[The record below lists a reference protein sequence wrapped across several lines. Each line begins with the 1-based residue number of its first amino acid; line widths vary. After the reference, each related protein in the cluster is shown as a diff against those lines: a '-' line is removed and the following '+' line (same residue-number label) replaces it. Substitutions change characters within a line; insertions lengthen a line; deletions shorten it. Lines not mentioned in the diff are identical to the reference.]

1 MNLTIEQHELSKQ
14 YVDLIFTVEEGLEYV
29 VSSFSDYERT
39 EGDRILNYIFSAFIK
54 IAESNQVLLKIFNN
68 NPSILKAIE
77 GFQSVMQQVLKLEGQ
92 LHDPNEKELI
102 IREGIF
108 PLFVEWK
115 NTIQKELQ
123 PFILN

>member
-1 MNLTIEQHELSKQ
+1 MNLTVEQHELSKQ
-14 YVDLIFTVEEGLEYV
+14 YVDYTVEEGLEYV

-39 EGDRILNYIFSAFIK
+39 EGDRILNDIFAAFIK
-54 IAESNQVLLKIFNN
+54 SNQVLLKIFNN

-77 GFQSVMQQVLKLEGQ
+77 GFQEVMQQVLKLEGH

-102 IREGIF
+102 IREGMS

>member
-1 MNLTIEQHELSKQ
+1 MNLAIEQQELSKQ
-14 YVDLIFTVEEGLEYV
+14 YLDLIFTVEEGLEYV

-39 EGDRILNYIFSAFIK
+39 EGDRILNDIFAAFIQ

-77 GFQSVMQQVLKLEGQ
+77 GFQEVMQQVLKLEGH

-102 IREGIF
+102 IREGIS

>member
-1 MNLTIEQHELSKQ
+1 MNLTVEQHELSKQ
-14 YVDLIFTVEEGLEYV
+14 YVDYTVEEGLEYV

-39 EGDRILNYIFSAFIK
+39 EGDRILNDIFAAFIK
-54 IAESNQVLLKIFNN
+54 SNQVLLKIFNN

-77 GFQSVMQQVLKLEGQ
+77 GFQEVMQQVLKLEGH

-102 IREGIF
+102 IREGMSPI
-108 PLFVEWK
+108 FVEWK

>member
-1 MNLTIEQHELSKQ
+1 MNLTIEQQELSKQ
-14 YVDLIFTVEEGLEYV
+14 YLDLIFTVEEGLEYV

-39 EGDRILNYIFSAFIK
+39 EGDRILNDIFAAFIK

-77 GFQSVMQQVLKLEGQ
+77 GFQEVMQQVLKLEGH

-102 IREGIF
+102 IREGIS
-108 PLFVEWK
+108 PLIVEWK